1 MRFMSIYGFHEQ
13 NHGIYECSWILYI
26 HELYEQIMAWDI
38 EFVVRMLY
46 CQSWWNYVVSCCAF
60 VCLVL
65 CPAFVSCLQTRLI
78 VGEFSQRDVS
88 LVLLSTVGI
97 LQISD
102 VQGKIAKEIGS
113 PEQGWH
119 VLENLAVHSMARQA
133 VSGRSKSTAQQQTH
147 GRYEHCTK

>member
-1 MRFMSIYGFHEQ
+1 M
-13 NHGIYECSWILYI
+13 
-26 HELYEQIMAWDI
+26 
-38 EFVVRMLY
+38 
-46 CQSWWNYVVSCCAF
+46 SCCAF

-65 CPAFVSCLQTRLI
+65 YPAFVSCLQTRLI

-113 PEQGWH
+113 PEQG
-119 VLENLAVHSMARQA
+119 
-133 VSGRSKSTAQQQTH
+133 
-147 GRYEHCTK
+147 